1 MIIPQLLSWAHYRSM
16 QQCGK
21 SISQIGF
28 CNCDRDHLVDIR
40 YKIAKI
46 KYRYLSV
53 FWCYFC
59 DVVYAMFIRLGI
71 LKYRFQICRGFH
83 AAPALLHSCTPALL
97 HDAGGAF
104 GMVSIRRPCQQP
116 RVTEPIAVLLHPLVA
131 GGHGG
136 G

>member
-16 QQCGK
+16 QQSGK
-21 SISQIGF
+21 SISRMGF

-40 YKIAKI
+40 YKMAKI

-71 LKYRFQICRGFH
+71 LKYRFQVCRGFH

-97 HDAGGAF
+97 HSCTRWWQGVMVAAKGLCTVSCSDGGLSLGF
-104 GMVSIRRPCQQP
+104 PCGA
-116 RVTEPIAVLLHPLVA
+116 R
-131 GGHGG
+131 
-136 G
+136 